1 VTRRVSVRIDEL
13 VLDGV
18 GAGSGVESEV
28 RTELARLLRADPAS
42 PQAAD
47 RRSVALPP
55 GPVGPAVARA
65 IAKGIRG

>member
-18 GAGSGVESEV
+18 EAGPAVESEV
-28 RTELARLLRADPAS
+28 RAELARLLTAQPPS
-42 PQAAD
+42 PQAVE
-47 RRSVALPP
+47 RRTVALPS

-65 IAKGIRG
+65 IAKGLS